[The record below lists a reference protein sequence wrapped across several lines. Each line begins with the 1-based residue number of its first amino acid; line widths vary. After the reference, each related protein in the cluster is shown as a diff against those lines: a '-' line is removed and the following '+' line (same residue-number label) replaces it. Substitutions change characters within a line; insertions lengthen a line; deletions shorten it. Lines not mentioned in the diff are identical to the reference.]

1 MYSYIHYKNSTSQ
14 TIQDKCINM
23 ESYEKIS
30 WEVLDPG
37 TTVSRV
43 ILSVHITLGN
53 RVMYAISGL

>member
-1 MYSYIHYKNSTSQ
+1 
-14 TIQDKCINM
+14 M

-43 ILSVHITLGN
+43 IVSVHITPGN

>member
-1 MYSYIHYKNSTSQ
+1 
-14 TIQDKCINM
+14 M

-53 RVMYAISGL
+53 RVMYAISGLSRTVLRMLITIRN